1 MKVLLIS
8 PKNRTVYNFRGDLIE
23 EIQKREYDVI
33 VTGPNRDNL
42 EKILALGVQFKE
54 IPMNKNGLNPL
65 ADLRYLR
72 ALMQLV
78 REERPDVVLG
88 YTSKPV
94 IYGSIAAK
102 LAKVPHKAAMVTGVG
117 YAFTARSVKARIIR
131 LIMSML
137 YKAAFWSCDVAIFQ
151 NSNDAD
157 EFVQRHLVNREKC
170 VVVNG
175 SGVNMDRFPVAE
187 FPPKVTFFMLSRV
200 MYSKGIREYL
210 EACTIVKQKYPQVR
224 CMLLGACENTQDSL
238 SREALQPYIDH
249 GIIDYYG
256 ETDRVADYYRQCS
269 VYVLPSYREGTPR
282 TVLEAMSMG
291 RPIITTD
298 APGCRDTVL
307 DGKTGFL
314 VPIRDGKAVAEK
326 MIKFV
331 ECPELILS
339 MGSAS
344 VEYCRKKYDVSIVNQ
359 AMCDAL
365 KIKERKRDYAI

>member
-8 PKNRTVYNFRGDLIE
+8 PKNRTVYNFRGDLIK
-23 EIQKREYDVI
+23 EIQMRGYDVI

-151 NSNDAD
+151 NSN
-157 EFVQRHLVNREKC
+157 VL
-170 VVVNG
+170 
-175 SGVNMDRFPVAE
+175 M
-187 FPPKVTFFMLSRV
+187 
-200 MYSKGIREYL
+200 
-210 EACTIVKQKYPQVR
+210 
-224 CMLLGACENTQDSL
+224 SL
-238 SREALQPYIDH
+238 F
-249 GIIDYYG
+249 
-256 ETDRVADYYRQCS
+256 S
-269 VYVLPSYREGTPR
+269 V
-282 TVLEAMSMG
+282 
-291 RPIITTD
+291 IW
-298 APGCRDTVL
+298 
-307 DGKTGFL
+307 
-314 VPIRDGKAVAEK
+314 
-326 MIKFV
+326 
-331 ECPELILS
+331 
-339 MGSAS
+339 
-344 VEYCRKKYDVSIVNQ
+344 
-359 AMCDAL
+359 
-365 KIKERKRDYAI
+365 